1 MESQESRAAVRRVTW
16 TGAVARSYGEADEI
30 KREIESAIPAHERA
44 EMIWQLTLR
53 MQWGNNAAE
62 YRLDRSVA
70 RVERRGR

>member
-44 EMIWQLTLR
+44 EMIW
-53 MQWGNNAAE
+53 
-62 YRLDRSVA
+62 S
-70 RVERRGR
+70 